1 MRIDIDKLNPSTG
14 HAASSYSRTSSASV
28 SLGKAHKSSRAR
40 DAIFQKGAQ
49 QILSNLYTVGDGKVG
64 DIIQV
69 LATSGIHLLAMSLPR
84 TPLAPDDPEKGIIG
98 GKLRESARATVF
110 SGNSSFIVGEGR
122 KDGSVKVRQ
131 ENILRKISGGLI
143 GGGRRK
149 KLPTRLGMN
158 VSFFREGTLH
168 GELIDVALWTHESIY
183 YQSERPKTPAARTPG
198 TGPKYLTI
206 PFLEN
211 QWLYVN
217 ALKSLRIVSE
227 IDYKRHML
235 KQVGGV
241 RKGAG
246 IKDYRVQAFK
256 LVKSRMR
263 QPSGNLGLIM
273 EGAPS

>member
-84 TPLAPDDPEKGIIG
+84 TPVDSGQ
-98 GKLRESARATVF
+98 LRESARATVF
-110 SGNSSFIVGEGR
+110 GGNSSFIVGEGR